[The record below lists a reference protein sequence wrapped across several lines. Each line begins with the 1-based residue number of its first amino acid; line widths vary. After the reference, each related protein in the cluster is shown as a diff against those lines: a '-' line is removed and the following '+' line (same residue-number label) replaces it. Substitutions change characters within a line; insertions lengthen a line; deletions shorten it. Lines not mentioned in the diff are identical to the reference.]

1 MTNPVIKKLT
11 TLSMRVSGT
20 YQGECMLTD
29 EDGNEI
35 DLMALLE
42 MFRDKDIKINV
53 KSTEDE
59 E

>member
-11 TLSMRVSGT
+11 TLSMRVAGN
-20 YQGECMLTD
+20 YQGECMLLD

-42 MFRDKDIKINV
+42 MFRNKDIKINV

-59 E
+59 D